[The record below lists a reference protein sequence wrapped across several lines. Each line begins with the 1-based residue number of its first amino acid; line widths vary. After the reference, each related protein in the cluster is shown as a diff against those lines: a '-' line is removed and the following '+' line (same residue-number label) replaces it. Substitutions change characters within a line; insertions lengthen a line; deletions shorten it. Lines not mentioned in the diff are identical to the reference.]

1 MYTLLQ
7 IVVTAGI
14 FAITFTP
21 AAPVFPVIIVL
32 LVPIRLNVMNK
43 WWSRETL
50 KRESTILAFPITKD
64 KSPHP
69 HPGILR
75 GDHRHTSEKP
85 R

>member
-21 AAPVFPVIIVL
+21 CAPVFPVIIVL
-32 LVPIRLNVMNK
+32 LVPIRLNLMNK

-50 KRESTILAFPITKD
+50 GCML
-64 KSPHP
+64 HP
-69 HPGILR
+69 LY
-75 GDHRHTSEKP
+75 EEQEQC
-85 R
+85 